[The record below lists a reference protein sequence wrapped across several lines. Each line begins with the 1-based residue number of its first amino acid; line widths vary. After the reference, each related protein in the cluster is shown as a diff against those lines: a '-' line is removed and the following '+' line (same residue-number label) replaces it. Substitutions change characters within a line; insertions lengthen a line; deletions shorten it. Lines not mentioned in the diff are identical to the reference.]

1 MKSLAPVVVAALATL
16 APSAHAACPADADA
30 ALMAAR
36 HANLQPVPNP
46 STSMTMADALCGRE
60 KFTRFLAQSNGKV
73 IGYKAGLTNPV
84 AQKMFNTPHPIR
96 GTLFEKMILREG
108 ADVPAKFGARPVL
121 EADLVVEVKDSG
133 INKAKTPLEALRH
146 VSRIY
151 PFIELADALVEDTK
165 QLTGPVLVYINVAA
179 RLGILGKPIDVI
191 PTAAFND
198 ALANMTVKLVEE
210 GGKELDSAKGS
221 ALLQHPMN
229 VVLWLAADVKK
240 SGESL
245 KKGQLLSLG
254 TFSRPHPPKPGTTVK
269 AIYEGLPGNPTVSV
283 RFK

>member
-1 MKSLAPVVVAALATL
+1 MKSLTSLVFFALGTL
-16 APSAHAACPADADA
+16 ALPVSAACPTDADA
-30 ALMAAR
+30 ALMTAR
-36 HANLQPVPNP
+36 HANLQVVPNP
-46 STSMTMADALCGRE
+46 SPDMTMADALCGRE
-60 KFTRFLAQSNGKV
+60 KFTKFLAQSYGKV
-73 IGYKAGLTNPV
+73 IGYKAGLTNPA
-84 AQKMFNTPHPIR
+84 AQKRYNTPHPVR

-121 EADLVVEVKDSG
+121 EADLVVEVKDGG
-133 INKAKTPLEALRH
+133 INQARTPLEALRH

-151 PFIELADALVEDTK
+151 PFIELPDGLIEDTK
-165 QLTGPVLVYINVAA
+165 QLTGPILVYINVAA
-179 RLGILGKPIDVI
+179 RLGILGKPIDVT
-191 PTAAFND
+191 PTPAFND
-198 ALANMTVKLVEE
+198 ALANMTVRLVDENS
-210 GGKELDSAKGS
+210 KELDSAKGS

-254 TFSRPHPPKPGTTVK
+254 TFSRPHPPKPGTAVK
-269 AIYEGLPGNPTVSV
+269 VIYEGLPGNPTLSV

>member
-1 MKSLAPVVVAALATL
+1 MKSLTSLVLVALGTL
-16 APSAHAACPADADA
+16 ALPVYAACPTDADA

-36 HANLQPVPNP
+36 HANLQVVPNP
-46 STSMTMADALCGRE
+46 SPDMTMADALCGRE
-60 KFTRFLAQSNGKV
+60 KFTKFLAQSYGKV
-73 IGYKAGLTNPV
+73 IGYKAGLTNP
-84 AQKMFNTPHPIR
+84 AMQKFFNTPHPVR

-121 EADLVVEVKDSG
+121 EADLVVEVKDGG
-133 INKAKTPLEALRH
+133 INKARTPLEALRH

-151 PFIELADALVEDTK
+151 PFIELPDALVEDTK
-165 QLTGPVLVYINVAA
+165 QLTGPILVYINVAA
-179 RLGILGKPIDVI
+179 RLGILGKPIDVT
-191 PTAAFND
+191 PTPAFND
-198 ALANMTVKLVEE
+198 ALASMTVKLVEE

-229 VVLWLAADVKK
+229 AVLWLAGDLKK

-254 TFSRPHPPKPGTTVK
+254 TFSRAHPPKPGTSVRV
-269 AIYEGLPGNPTVSV
+269 IYEGLPGNPSVSV